1 MATTILRIPSK
12 VPYGYVEIHL
22 EGELDAVTLANKY
35 AEYVLTYK
43 KAEEAALQAPTVLK
57 SKPAPVEEIS
67 KILEEDE
74 AVDLVTSTL
83 GATDVTDE
91 PWTDENK
98 PEPAAKEW
106 EAPVD
111 SDWDFG

>member
-12 VPYGYVEIHL
+12 VPYGYVEVHL
-22 EGELDAVTLANKY
+22 EGEMDAVTLANKY
-35 AEYVLTYK
+35 AEYVLAYK
-43 KAEEAALQAPTVLK
+43 KAEEKALEFKPPILK
-57 SKPAPVEEIS
+57 AKPAPVEDIA

-74 AVDLVTSTL
+74 AVDLVVSTL

-91 PWTDENK
+91 PWNDK

-106 EAPVD
+106 EAPAD
-111 SDWDFG
+111 DAWDFG